1 MQCRAQIILTMTP
14 FTKAI
19 EGGRFVMK
27 RQVGRLVFYMCRRL
41 CDTGCFSIRLNMFFW
56 LCIYCSEE
64 TEEIK
69 GASRT
74 LVININ
80 TTKI

>member
-41 CDTGCFSIRLNMFFW
+41 CDTGCFSIRLNMFFGCAYTAQRK
-56 LCIYCSEE
+56 LRR
-64 TEEIK
+64 
-69 GASRT
+69 SR
-74 LVININ
+74 VPQGH
-80 TTKI
+80 